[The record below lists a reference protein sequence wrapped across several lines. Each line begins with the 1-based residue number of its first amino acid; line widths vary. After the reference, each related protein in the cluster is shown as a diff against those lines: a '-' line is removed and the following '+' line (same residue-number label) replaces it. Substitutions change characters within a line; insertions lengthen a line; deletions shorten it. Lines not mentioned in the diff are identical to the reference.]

1 MVIGYNHS
9 KLDTFIT
16 FSPSG
21 HLEDYKM
28 IVKDIMNTSVKTATA
43 DTLIKDIA
51 SVMCFNKISGVP
63 VVDNDNK
70 LVGVLSEKDILR
82 GMFPDVEQIMQE
94 GGKPDFEAI
103 EADYKGVLDK
113 KAGDMMTQ
121 TVASVTPDMPLLKAA
136 SMMCVKQIRR
146 IPVTDANDKLV
157 GIISIGDVHKAIF
170 QENLLKGGNSDQA
183 A

>member
-1 MVIGYNHS
+1 MKVQN
-9 KLDTFIT
+9 
-16 FSPSG
+16 
-21 HLEDYKM
+21 
-28 IVKDIMNTSVKTATA
+28 IMNSSVKTAMV

-51 SVMCFNKISGVP
+51 SIMCFNKISGVP
-63 VVDNDNK
+63 VVDADDK

-82 GMFPDVEQIMQE
+82 AMFPGVEQIMQE
-94 GGKPDFEAI
+94 GAKPDFESI

-113 KAGDMMTQ
+113 KVGDLMSQ

-136 SMMCVKQIRR
+136 SMMCVKKIRR
-146 IPVTDANDKLV
+146 IPVTDSNNKLV

-170 QENLLKGGNSDQA
+170 QENLLKDGSDKA